1 MSEAVS
7 AGEEASRAALVSLYD
22 QERAAML
29 RLACLLVGSRA
40 IAEEVVQDAF
50 LAVGERWSEI
60 ERPGA
65 YLRTAV
71 VNRCRS
77 VLRRRATERR
87 YARFDATVVHAPTEL
102 VELRAALGRL
112 PERARAVVVLRYFV
126 DLADAD
132 IASVLGCRVAT
143 VRSIAHRSLRS
154 LRKELS

>member
-22 QERAAML
+22 QEHAAML

-50 LAVGERWSEI
+50 LAVSERWSAI
-60 ERPGA
+60 DNPGA

-71 VNRCRS
+71 VNRGRS
-77 VLRRRATERR
+77 VMRRRATERQ
-87 YARFDATVVHAPTEL
+87 YATFDAAVVDAPTEL
-102 VELRAALGRL
+102 IELRAALAHL
-112 PERARAVVVLRYFV
+112 SERARTVVVLRYFA
-126 DLADAD
+126 DLPDAD
-132 IASVLGCRVAT
+132 IAAVLGCRVAT

>member
-22 QERAAML
+22 QEHAAML
-29 RLACLLVGSRA
+29 RLACLLVDSRA
-40 IAEEVVQDAF
+40 IAEEAVQDAF
-50 LAVGERWSEI
+50 LAVSERWSTI
-60 ERPGA
+60 DNPGA

-77 VLRRRATERR
+77 VMRRRATERQHAS
-87 YARFDATVVHAPTEL
+87 YDATVVDAPTEL
-102 VELRAALGRL
+102 VELRAALGHL
-112 PERARAVVVLRYFV
+112 PERARTVVVLRYFV
-126 DLADAD
+126 DLPDAD
-132 IASVLGCRVAT
+132 IAAVLGCRVAT